1 MSSDRRP
8 LRAAARERAAVTVVL
23 PTPPF
28 PATMTRRDA
37 AKNCAG
43 STVNPSERALRRLP
57 RWGAIGGI
65 LLVLLAAPAAAQTPS
80 SQSQSQESPP
90 APITTTAANGEATV
104 AQVSGYLDPI
114 TVSFIEQAIADT
126 ERNHDDVLIVQLD
139 SPGAVVSDARLDRL
153 LDRVRNATVPIAVWV

>member
-65 LLVLLAAPAAAQTPS
+65 LLVLLAAPAQAQTPS
-80 SQSQSQESPP
+80 SESPASGAPP
-90 APITTTAANGEATV
+90 AGAATNGEATV
-104 AQVSGYLDPI
+104 VQGGGYLDPI
-114 TVSFIEQAIADT
+114 NISFIEQAISDA
-126 ERNHDDVLIVQLD
+126 ERNHDQALIIQLD
-139 SPGAVVSDARLDRL
+139 SPGAVVSDARLDQL
-153 LDRVRNATVPIAVWV
+153 LDRVRHASVPIAVWV